1 MKRFIIWAVI
11 VGILFSIAGEL
22 RGTAASPAPQI
33 LTGILNKMEKAHQ
46 ELKSLK
52 AEVVQQKTN
61 PQINITDTSLGS
73 IIYKPAAGKEKGRV
87 RVDYV
92 RPTKDIISI
101 VGENVTFYQPRIN
114 QVFKNSVNKLAKG
127 KSNGLSQ
134 LVGLDA
140 SVKSLGGSFNIE
152 YVKDETINGQATTVL
167 RLIPKNNNMSYSQ
180 LELWVNNG
188 TGIPAQWKFVERN
201 GDYTVLTLKNV
212 QLNTNIPDSAFAVN
226 LPSGTKVVDRL

>member
-1 MKRFIIWAVI
+1 MKRFVIWAVI
-11 VGILFSIAGEL
+11 VGILFSVTGESQ
-22 RGTAASPAPQI
+22 RTAASPAPQI

-73 IIYKPAAGKEKGRV
+73 IIYKPAVGKDKGKV

-92 RPTKDIISI
+92 RPTKDIFAI

-127 KSNGLSQ
+127 KTNGLSQ

-152 YVKDETINGQATTVL
+152 YVKDESINGQATTVL

-180 LELWVNNG
+180 VELWVNNG

-226 LPSGTKVVDRL
+226 IPNGTKVVDRL

>member
-1 MKRFIIWAVI
+1 MI
-11 VGILFSIAGEL
+11 VGILFSITGESQ
-22 RGTAASPAPQI
+22 RTAASPAPQI

-73 IIYKPAAGKEKGRV
+73 IIYKPAVGKDKGKV

-92 RPTKDIISI
+92 RPTKDVFAL

-114 QVFKNSVNKLAKG
+114 QVFKNSVNKLSKG
-127 KSNGLSQ
+127 KAGGFSQ
-134 LVGLDA
+134 LPGLDG
-140 SVKSLGGSFNIE
+140 SVKSLGSNFNIE
-152 YVKDETINGQATTVL
+152 YIKDESINGQLTTML
-167 RLIPKNNNMSYSQ
+167 RLLPKNAGVQYASV
-180 LELWVNNG
+180 EIWVNHQSWL
-188 TGIPAQWKFVERN
+188 PAQWKLVERN
-201 GDYTVLTLKNV
+201 GDFTVLSLKNV

-226 LPSGTKVVDRL
+226 IPNGTKVVDRL